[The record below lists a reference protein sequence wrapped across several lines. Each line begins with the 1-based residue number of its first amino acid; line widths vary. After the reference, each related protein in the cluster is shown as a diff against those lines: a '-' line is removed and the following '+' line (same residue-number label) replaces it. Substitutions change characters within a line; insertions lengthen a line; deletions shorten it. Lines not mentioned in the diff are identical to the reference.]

1 MSVAIVGACLGLAVA
16 GCGLLDRTPAPQL
29 SSIENDYLDALFN
42 FYPTFASRQGL
53 RQYDGR
59 LDDLSALSVGRRID
73 ELGRTLARLRALRA
87 TGVVPQEENDAA
99 ILDHFLRAELLDY
112 REIEHWR
119 HDPALYLQVP
129 LLAIDHMMR
138 GNYAPASERLRSI
151 IISVH
156 ETQAILASMRGN
168 VSGAPAPLIRRAI
181 RVSHQLDALLNKDLP
196 AWAQEAA
203 GVDMRLVNSFGAAA
217 PGAQEAVA
225 ASRRWL
231 ESELAPRATADFAL
245 GAERLAMMLL
255 FRTMVDLP
263 LEQIVAEGEAAL
275 ARDTVAFEEAARAI
289 APGQSA
295 GAVLAAVQERRIAA
309 SQMEDYV
316 SRTLGE
322 LRPFVTGG
330 ILPGL
335 PAEMIPHVVA
345 APPHLQSA
353 SDPFL
358 GRLPGMLGQERAD
371 GYLFV
376 ATGAGWWDA
385 PLQSEHGRRLTEEEL
400 ALAIIHHLLPG
411 NYTLALA
418 RRQNE
423 QLTQVAKLH
432 PSRLTCDGWSHYAE
446 QALAEAGFARENPRF
461 RLIQLHRA
469 MVRDCR
475 MIASVQIHLRRMTL
489 AEAAGMFER
498 RAHLPPALAQL
509 EAERAIWDPL
519 YLRDGL
525 GRLLILRL
533 REDYRSAKGP
543 DYSLEAFH
551 RDFLA
556 LGGMPLPLVRKVLLP
571 DGGTRPAPKK
581 R

>member
-1 MSVAIVGACLGLAVA
+1 MRLISEAMVCACLGLAGA
-16 GCGLLDRTPAPQL
+16 GCGLLDRTPPPQL

-42 FYPTFASRQGL
+42 FHPTFASRQGL

-59 LDDLSALSVGRRID
+59 LDDISALSVGRRID
-73 ELGRTLARLRALRA
+73 ELGRTLARLQTLREA
-87 TGVVPQEENDAA
+87 GVAPREENDAA

-119 HDPALYLQVP
+119 HDPALYLEIP

-168 VSGAPAPLIRRAI
+168 VSGAPAPVVRRAI
-181 RVSHQLDALLNKDLP
+181 RASHQLDALMNKDLP

-231 ESELAPRATADFAL
+231 ESELAPQATQDFAL
-245 GAERLAMMLL
+245 GAEKLAMMLL

-263 LEQIVAEGEAAL
+263 LERIVAEGEAAL
-275 ARDTVAFEEAARAI
+275 AHDTAAFEEAARAI
-289 APGQSA
+289 APGQAA
-295 GAVLAAVQERRIAA
+295 GTVLATVQGRRITA
-309 SQMEDYV
+309 SAMEEYV
-316 SRTLGE
+316 SRILGE
-322 LRPFVTGG
+322 VRTFVTGSF
-330 ILPGL
+330 LPAL
-335 PAEMIPHVVA
+335 PAEMIPHVLA
-345 APPHLQSA
+345 APPHLQTA
-353 SDPFL
+353 SEPFL

-376 ATGAGWWDA
+376 TTGAGWWDA

-423 QLTQVAKLH
+423 SLTRVAKLH
-432 PSRLTCDGWSHYAE
+432 PNRLTCDGWSHYAE
-446 QALAEAGFARENPRF
+446 LALLESGYQRDNPRF
-461 RLIQLHRA
+461 RLIQAHRA
-469 MVRDCR
+469 MIRDCR
-475 MIASVQIHLRRMTL
+475 VIASMQLHLRRMTL
-489 AEAAGMFER
+489 AEAAAMFER
-498 RAHLPPALAQL
+498 SAHLPPALARL
-509 EAERAIWDPL
+509 EAERAVWDPL
-519 YLRDGL
+519 CLSDGL
-525 GRLLILRL
+525 GRLLILKL

-556 LGGMPLPLVRKVLLP
+556 LGGMPLPLVRKALLP
-571 DGGTRPAPKK
+571 DGGGR
-581 R
+581 